1 MRSTNPAVHQ
11 VWVSFKSELD
21 PSSLLVALQR
31 SECAGIALPFVS
43 QKSGYTFARQSKP
56 NLFSSA
62 HLGACVNQA
71 GALSLSSGISTEWST
86 PTCLPELSHYVG
98 GRNIHVNALFQG
110 WWQQDA
116 LILFA
121 SPRINGT
128 SAKDFAHGHSNA
140 CQHSLRLEGLP

>member
-1 MRSTNPAVHQ
+1 M
-11 VWVSFKSELD
+11 SFKSELD
-21 PSSLLVALQR
+21 PGSLLVSLQR

-62 HLGACVNQA
+62 HLGACVNQP
-71 GALSLSSGISTEWST
+71 GALSLTSDISTEWCT
-86 PTCLPELSHYVG
+86 PTCLRELSHYAG
-98 GRNIHVNALFQG
+98 GRDIHMNALFQG

-116 LILFA
+116 LILFTT
-121 SPRINGT
+121 PRINGT
-128 SAKDFAHGHSNA
+128 SAKDFAHGYSNA